1 MLLEAQLAALRW
13 AVKAKAEAFMDSVRQ
28 AIAGAPDGRDGSR
41 HRQTAEM
48 PWPELVKSERRVSL
62 RAQFLAFLINTHV
75 PWLCSTHS
83 GFPRAHRDHPSAQAT
98 RPVAGAIGLPR

>member
-41 HRQTAEM
+41 HRQTAEIA
-48 PWPELVKSERRVSL
+48 VARNRQIGASSL
-62 RAQFLAFLINTHV
+62 T
-75 PWLCSTHS
+75 T
-83 GFPRAHRDHPSAQAT
+83 
-98 RPVAGAIGLPR
+98 

>member
-48 PWPELVKSERRVSL
+48 PWPEIGKSERIESHYVCRTGRATSQTLSNIRRVSSGNVC
-62 RAQFLAFLINTHV
+62 LITSNCV
-75 PWLCSTHS
+75 
-83 GFPRAHRDHPSAQAT
+83 
-98 RPVAGAIGLPR
+98 

>member
-62 RAQFLAFLINTHV
+62 RESRRRRRPPI
-75 PWLCSTHS
+75 S
-83 GFPRAHRDHPSAQAT
+83 RDPH
-98 RPVAGAIGLPR
+98 GLPHTTDAR